1 MDVYSFGNNI
11 YALLTGLWPFH
22 DVKDNGEVQQRIK
35 DGELPFVDSRF
46 EDGSYAEQKLVQ
58 VLQRCWI
65 YNPADRADIFEVV
78 ALLKEGVE
86 ANNKIQR

>member
-1 MDVYSFGNNI
+1 MKYRSPEEYKEAALDEKVDVYSFGNNI

-22 DVKDNGEVQQRIK
+22 EVKDNNEVQQRIK
-35 DGELPFVDSRF
+35 DGELPFVDPRF

-65 YNPADRADIFEVV
+65 YNP
-78 ALLKEGVE
+78 
-86 ANNKIQR
+86 